1 MELFMSSPF
10 REFARVFER
19 FQQEYP
25 KHPLLEE
32 LRSGLSKGKFPTESW
47 LRSKTARMNLI
58 MSPAWRRSDED
69 HENLAS

>member
-1 MELFMSSPF
+1 MTSPF
-10 REFARVFER
+10 REFARVFEK

-32 LRSGLSKGKFPTESW
+32 LRNRLLRGNFPSESW

-58 MSPAWRRSDED
+58 MSPAWRRSED
-69 HENLAS
+69 DQENLAS